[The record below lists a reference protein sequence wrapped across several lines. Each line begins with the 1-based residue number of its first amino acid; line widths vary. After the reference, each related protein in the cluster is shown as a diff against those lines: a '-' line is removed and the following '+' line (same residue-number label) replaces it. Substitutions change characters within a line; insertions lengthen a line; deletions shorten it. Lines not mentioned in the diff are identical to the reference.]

1 MILLPLALWH
11 PYLICPPFWTAAAVG
26 FRRQCQWVTGVFR
39 PSLPST
45 QELAPRQVPGSVF
58 FSCCPL
64 ILPHCQSVPTRF
76 SLSSLPEPSSVTF
89 FSFSVSH
96 VASARLSRG
105 RFSFH
110 PVLYSYLR
118 PLVLLPPVSSQL
130 SAFAALYL
138 HLPFCTSPSV
148 FVALPLASMY
158 LYHTISRSSAVP
170 VPPLSSVYLYC
181 IVRGL
186 VCRVVAWR
194 NLIWV
199 PGSFRLPFSYLSHIL
214 I

>member
-58 FSCCPL
+58 FSYCPL
-64 ILPHCQSVPTRF
+64 ILPHCQPVPTRF
-76 SLSSLPEPSSVTF
+76 PLPSLPEPSSVTF

-118 PLVLLPPVSSQL
+118 PLVLLLLFHLSYLPLPLYICICL
-130 SAFAALYL
+130 SALALL
-138 HLPFCTSPSV
+138 CLLLFPSLPCTCTIPSRDHLQFPFRLSLLCICIASSGV
-148 FVALPLASMY
+148 SFVALSRGPMLSGCPSHSG
-158 LYHTISRSSAVP
+158 YHSLT
-170 VPPLSSVYLYC
+170 
-181 IVRGL
+181 
-186 VCRVVAWR
+186 
-194 NLIWV
+194 
-199 PGSFRLPFSYLSHIL
+199 
-214 I
+214 